1 MFHTRS
7 TPNLGP
13 SSVREPLTYRL
24 KTQQVPEDSDSS
36 PWLFRSTH
44 TTDRETGAFGYPLLS
59 TAMHYGSFASLP
71 SPNVEIELS
80 GANPTHR
87 ALCPITFEPTLE
99 NVYMYHRPQAMTY
112 SEEERHI
119 RDTEAETWR
128 NLYRDDPEAA
138 CHTHSFTS
146 SQTAVIRVGDH
157 GYFEVHNGPLHT
169 LEPGMHIVCFGDM
182 VGDWFSTSR
191 MKRHKHTGYTSW
203 EWVNHKAEICTIVQV
218 PNQYSVVLPSG
229 LIGGLLRWVNK
240 ILSRLKP
247 VSETRASPIRGKI
260 IPEASVSFLG
270 DSKIW
275 TGYFATSAS

>member
-1 MFHTRS
+1 MERTYIEQELS
-7 TPNLGP
+7 LLGGKAIAFLIKFKRMLGLWDCART
-13 SSVREPLTYRL
+13 SSSAV
-24 KTQQVPEDSDSS
+24 
-36 PWLFRSTH
+36 
-44 TTDRETGAFGYPLLS
+44 
-59 TAMHYGSFASLP
+59 AMHYGSFASLP

-218 PNQYSVVLPSG
+218 PNQYVRPWT
-229 LIGGLLRWVNK
+229 IAERMK
-240 ILSRLKP
+240 KF
-247 VSETRASPIRGKI
+247 IRRVRRFGRR
-260 IPEASVSFLG
+260 PLEME
-270 DSKIW
+270 
-275 TGYFATSAS
+275 